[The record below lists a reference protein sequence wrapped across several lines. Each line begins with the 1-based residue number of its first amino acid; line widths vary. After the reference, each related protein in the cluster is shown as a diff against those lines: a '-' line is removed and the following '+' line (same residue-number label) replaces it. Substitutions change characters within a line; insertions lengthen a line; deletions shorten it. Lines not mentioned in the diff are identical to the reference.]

1 MRPYRSL
8 DTQVQVDDLIAR
20 LRRLQ
25 PDSTRAW
32 GTMTPHEMLCH
43 LADSFL
49 AMLGERPAS
58 AVDTWL
64 SRSVVRWIALH
75 TSLPWPKGVDTR
87 PEVDPKRHGTR
98 PLEFERD
105 RIRVIELLRRFVQP
119 GTQCVAHPIFGP
131 MTRKEWLLWGY
142 GHVDHHLRQFRL

>member
-8 DTQVQVDDLIAR
+8 ETHAHVDDVVAR

-25 PDSTRAW
+25 PDSVRAW

-49 AMLGERPAS
+49 AVLGERPAS

-64 SRSVVRWIALH
+64 TRSVVRWIALH
-75 TSLPWPKGVDTR
+75 TSLPWLRGINTR
-87 PEVDPKRHGTR
+87 PEVDPKRHGTK

-105 RIRVIELLRRFVQP
+105 RARVIELLHRFVQP

-131 MTRKEWLLWGY
+131 LTRKEWLLWGY
-142 GHVDHHLRQFRL
+142 GHVDHHLRQFGH